1 VKKLIGFIK
10 LGEINMNNIR
20 KEKNE
25 QQIIESE
32 HLDLCNQ
39 LHLIYLQKNRAYGD
53 SFHKLYEDLGII
65 SAVTQISHKYN
76 RLKNLAKDIN
86 NKIDVGDE
94 SIIDTLLDM
103 ANYCVLT
110 ALEIQREKDNGKGE

>member
-1 VKKLIGFIK
+1 
-10 LGEINMNNIR
+10 MNNVR
-20 KEKNE
+20 KEKDE
-25 QQIIESE
+25 QQIIKDR
-32 HLDLCNQ
+32 HLDLCNR
-39 LHLIYLQKNRAYGD
+39 LHLIYLQKNAAYGD

-76 RLKNLAKDIN
+76 RLKNLAKDKYN
-86 NKIDVGDE
+86 NIDVGDE